1 MPSVVVCGRG
11 SRASSPKST
20 QPGSNKQHLSRAV
33 RSREAGRSSP
43 PSVALQSPGR
53 RPGAGSPLAASCQ
66 RANAQQM
73 FPSLLARSP
82 DPSRNK
88 PKPGMGTCLRPT
100 CVKCSNRKRD
110 KRLLAPGVL
119 AEGLVVSHRWR
130 RRKKRGRRKKPAV
143 QRERDPGSR
152 TWRFRGTFHPHR
164 RRKTEHLI
172 AAVVEQPRNC
182 RFCLAHLTGW
192 YQEDWLTQRNQ
203 ECRPFRELLL

>member
-100 CVKCSNRKRD
+100 CEKCSNRKRD

-182 RFCLAHLTGW
+182 RFCLAHLTGPVPGGLADP
-192 YQEDWLTQRNQ
+192 EEPGVST
-203 ECRPFRELLL
+203 F